1 MAVGAAAVGV
11 ASAGGNAKN
20 SGGGGGAHGRIRMNT
35 KPGTTPALST
45 NAFFSPEIGAFATI
59 GTANVQ

>member
-35 KPGTTPALST
+35 KPGTTPALS